1 MPGTITADSDLF
13 KIKISTASYMRYLML
28 SLFFLLFVALG
39 CQPEAPSSPVDETP
53 YPLPLPP
60 GFPPPV
66 IPEDN
71 ALTAARVALGKRLFY
86 DPILSADSSIS
97 CRSCH
102 HPELAFADRLPV
114 SPGVQGRLGERNS
127 PTLANVAYLDLVNKD
142 GGVPKLDIQPI
153 VPIEDHAEMDL
164 SILEAARRLN
174 AHPDYPAAFQRAYGE
189 EATPFTI
196 TRALASFMRILI
208 SGEADFD
215 RHQRG
220 EGGLSPSAQRGM
232 ALFFGDR
239 AQCGTCHSG
248 FNFTDNG
255 FHNNGLYET
264 YRDPGR
270 QRATFLGRDEG
281 KFRTPTLRNIALTA
295 PYMHDGSLPDLA
307 AVIAHYDRGGVS
319 HPNQDARIRPL
330 GLTAQEQEDL
340 LHFLHALT
348 DSAFLAN
355 PAFLPE

>member
-1 MPGTITADSDLF
+1 
-13 KIKISTASYMRYLML
+13 MRPVHHLW
-28 SLFFLLFVALG
+28 SLLLALALG
-39 CQPEAPSSPVDETP
+39 SCQPEAASPVEEAP
-53 YPLPLPP
+53 YPLQLPP
-60 GFPPPV
+60 GFPPPQ
-66 IPEDN
+66 IPADH

-86 DPILSADSSIS
+86 DPILSADSTIS

-102 HPELAFADRLPV
+102 HPELAFADRLPI
-114 SPGVQGRLGERNS
+114 SPGVQGRLGRRNS
-127 PTLANVAYLDLVNKD
+127 PTLANVAYLDLINKD

-153 VPIEDHAEMDL
+153 VPIEDHDEMDL

-189 EATPFTI
+189 EASPFTI

-215 RHQRG
+215 RYQRG
-220 EGGLSPSAQRGM
+220 AGSLSPSAQRGM
-232 ALFFGDR
+232 ALFFGEK

-255 FHNNGLYET
+255 FHNNGLYES
-264 YRDPGR
+264 YLDPGR
-270 QRATFLGRDEG
+270 RRATFLPEDDG

-295 PYMHDGSLPDLA
+295 PYMHDGSLPGLEEA
-307 AVIAHYDRGGVS
+307 IAHYDRGGS
-319 HPNQDARIRPL
+319 GHPNQDPRIRPL
-330 GLTAQEQEDL
+330 GLTPQEKEDL
-340 LHFLHALT
+340 LHFLYTLT
-348 DSAFLAN
+348 DSAFIAN